1 MDPVTGER
9 VEKDLWVTRKGATS
23 AQAGQLGAIPG
34 SMATGSYITRG
45 KGNTDAWSSS
55 SHGAGRR
62 MSRTKALKQIQ
73 QRDFEHA
80 MEGVVWD
87 AHPSLRDEAP
97 QAYKDLNTVMQ
108 NQASMVEI
116 VHHLTPIVNVKG
128 LSGKD
133 AFRKNKRQ
141 RHWKPKRQQQ
151 QRWG

>member
-1 MDPVTGER
+1 MDPETGER
-9 VEKDLWVTRKGATS
+9 VEKDLWVTRKGATP
-23 AQAGQLGAIPG
+23 ARAGELGAIPG

-45 KGNTDAWSSS
+45 KGNPDAWSSS

-62 MSRTKALKQIQ
+62 MSRTKALKAIN

-80 MEGVVWD
+80 MEDVVWD

-97 QAYKDLNTVMQ
+97 QAYKDLKTVMA
-108 NQASMVEI
+108 NQESMVEI

-133 AFRKNKRQ
+133 AYRKNQRQ
-141 RHWKPKRQQQ
+141 RQPRRRQ
-151 QRWG
+151 QRWS